1 MISTENSSL
10 SWSGKVHRLM
20 KTLSVIN
27 RVMVELRK
35 KQAWEAFGSSAKCF
49 YSVSLVFFFFSSLP
63 LEKSSYSNLK
73 EEIQSEDSLEQE
85 KVSVVFQQGHL

>member
-35 KQAWEAFGSSAKCF
+35 KQAWGAFGSSAKCF
-49 YSVSLVFFFFSSLP
+49 YSASLFFLP
-63 LEKSSYSNLK
+63 NPWKRAVTVTSRKRYN
-73 EEIQSEDSLEQE
+73 QE
-85 KVSVVFQQGHL
+85 TA

>member
-10 SWSGKVHRLM
+10 SWSGKLHRLM

-35 KQAWEAFGSSAKCF
+35 KQAWGGFGSSAKCF
-49 YSVSLVFFFFSSLP
+49 YSASFFSSQP

-73 EEIQSEDSLEQE
+73 EEIQSRDSLEQE
-85 KVSVVFQQGHL
+85 KVSVVFQ

>member
-27 RVMVELRK
+27 SMMVELRK
-35 KQAWEAFGSSAKCF
+35 KQAWGAFGSSAKCF
-49 YSVSLVFFFFSSLP
+49 YSASLFFPSQP

-73 EEIQSEDSLEQE
+73 EEIQSRDSLEQE
-85 KVSVVFQQGHL
+85 KVSVVFQ